1 MAKKVNI
8 VLEDDVKADLDNLVE
23 AGSRSRIINIALSK
37 ELTLIRRRQLTQQ
50 LNKIRAK
57 TKPMSSGQIVQLLR
71 RDRGR

>member
-23 AGSRSRIINIALSK
+23 AGSRSRIINIALRK